1 MAEENE
7 NEVSAEGG
15 DKKKKKIPAVV
26 IIAVIAVLML
36 AAGVFVGKMMF
47 GGGTNDNSKKVDKVK
62 TKDEKIDKEKDK
74 KEEAKKDSEDVKKED
89 KGTEKDKAED
99 NTKKDN
105 TKKDDAEKKTEE
117 KKDGEKDDTASKP
130 ETKKKGKGNLKLEE
144 FLVNLNDPLV
154 RRYVKFIINLRLI
167 KAIYVEQIKGD
178 ENIIP
183 EIRDKI
189 FELVSDKSYTDL
201 KSSAGKV
208 MLKEEIMISINEILK
223 DNLKVEPVIKVMF
236 SKFILQ

>member
-15 DKKKKKIPAVV
+15 DKKKKKIPTVV

-36 AAGVFVGKMMF
+36 ATGVFVGKMMF
-47 GGGTNDNSKKVDKVK
+47 GGGTDDNSKKIDKVK
-62 TKDEKIDKEKDK
+62 TKGEKIDKEKDK
-74 KEEAKKDSEDVKKED
+74 KEGDKKKSEDVKKED
-89 KGTEKDKAED
+89 KGTENDKAE
-99 NTKKDN
+99 DN

-117 KKDGEKDDTASKP
+117 KKDGEKNGTASKP

-167 KAIYVEQIKGD
+167 KATYVEQIKGD

>member
-1 MAEENE
+1 MADE
-7 NEVSAEGG
+7 NEVNEEGTE
-15 DKKKKKIPAVV
+15 DKKKKKGLPTVV
-26 IIAVIAVLML
+26 IIAAVAVLML
-36 AAGVFVGKMMF
+36 AVGVFVGKTMF
-47 GGGTNDNSKKVDKVK
+47 SGGGEEV
-62 TKDEKIDKEKDK
+62 K
-74 KEEAKKDSEDVKKED
+74 KEETVKKNED
-89 KGTEKDKAED
+89 KKVEDKKIEEADKKKEEETVKEED
-99 NTKKDN
+99 KK
-105 TKKDDAEKKTEE
+105 APEEKKTEE
-117 KKDGEKDDTASKP
+117 AEKKVEEDNNEDTQDSGEGQT
-130 ETKKKGKGNLKLEE
+130 EEKKRKTGKGNLKLEE

-154 RRYVKFIINLRLI
+154 RRYVKFVLNLRLSKITYVDEI
-167 KAIYVEQIKGD
+167 KAD

-223 DNLKVEPVIKVMF
+223 DSLKVEPVIKVMF